1 LHGAARMTKSANE
14 DSMRAASQRRRPDR
28 KSLKVDLPPGCRISI
43 EENPAWKSREFIDE
57 QLGDYN
63 APFLADNRYDY
74 FGIFVR
80 DEAGATRVGLIGHLY
95 AGWLFINLLWVH
107 AELRRTGIGSGLV
120 AEAERR
126 AIAFGCHSAYV
137 DTFSFQ
143 GPDFYPRFGYEVFGI
158 LDYPPDHKRIFFKKR
173 LVAEEA

>member
-1 LHGAARMTKSANE
+1 VN
-14 DSMRAASQRRRPDR
+14 
-28 KSLKVDLPPGCRISI
+28 LPPGYRLSI
-43 EENPAWKSREFIDE
+43 EKNPSWEAREFVDE

-63 APFLADNRYDY
+63 ASFLVDNRYDY
-74 FGIFVR
+74 FGVFVR
-80 DEAGATRVGLIGHLY
+80 DDAGAIRAGLIGHLY

-107 AELRRTGIGSGLV
+107 AELRRTGIGSALV

-126 AIAFGCHSAYV
+126 AIAFGCHSAHV

-143 GPDFYPRFGYEVFGI
+143 GPDFYPRFGYEAFGT

-173 LVAEEA
+173 LSAEV

>member
-1 LHGAARMTKSANE
+1 
-14 DSMRAASQRRRPDR
+14 MRAASPRRRPDR

-80 DEAGATRVGLIGHLY
+80 DEAGAIRAGLIGHLY
-95 AGWLFINLLWVH
+95 AGWLFINLLWVR
-107 AELRRTGIGSGLV
+107 AELRRAGIGSGLV
-120 AEAERR
+120 TEAERR
-126 AIAFGCHSAYV
+126 AIAFGCHSSYV